1 MKNTYKTDWIRTIKQ
16 LVIAISIV
24 TLIVLWVASIL
35 PKAEAW
41 EFWTKETQS
50 KYEKVV
56 ALGFNKEFTKALFEE
71 CKTTATDPSHCIKTG
86 LFIAWA
92 ESSKATKCTYNNCTW
107 MWGGGY
113 HYKSIREWVQHFVWK
128 YTRFWF
134 RQANP
139 DSFYPKKWKVSKTRY
154 CTSEESSWTKVGC
167 PNGNK
172 HAWNVFNKLTFL
184 K

>member
-56 ALGFNKEFTKALFEE
+56 ALGFNKEFVKALFEE
-71 CKTTATDPSHCIKTG
+71 CKQTALDPIRCIKTG
-86 LFIAWA
+86 LFISYA
-92 ESSKATKCTYNNCTW
+92 ESGGAMKCYRNNCVW
-107 MWGGGY
+107 LFDGSKW
-113 HYKSIREWVQHFVWK
+113 YKTIREWVPDFVAR
-128 YTRFWF
+128 YNRFWF
-134 RQANP
+134 RQTSP
-139 DSFYPKKWKVSKTRY
+139 SGFYRND
-154 CTSEESSWTKVGC
+154 WTKPPTHYCLWKKKDWVCKEGTK
-167 PNGNK
+167 N
-172 HAWNVFNKLTFL
+172 AWYMFNKLTFL